1 MAKKT
6 KSSDINVTAHEILQ
20 ALTGEPAGSTS
31 VQRNPASIVRN
42 GKPTKKP
49 PKPPLPVKNPA
60 AVALGRLGGLK
71 GGKAR
76 AMSLSSKKR
85 TEIAQKAA
93 KTRWNSAPS

>member
-31 VQRNPASIVRN
+31 VQREPA
-42 GKPTKKP
+42 KK
-49 PKPPLPVKNPA
+49 KDQPVKNPA

-71 GGKAR
+71 GGRARMEKLSAKRRVEIARDAAKAR
-76 AMSLSSKKR
+76 WEK
-85 TEIAQKAA
+85 
-93 KTRWNSAPS
+93 

>member
-31 VQRNPASIVRN
+31 VQRESA
-42 GKPTKKP
+42 KKP
-49 PKPPLPVKNPA
+49 PVPAKNPA

-76 AMSLSSKKR
+76 MEKLSAKRR
-85 TEIAQKAA
+85 TEIARKAA
-93 KTRWNSAPS
+93 KMRWKSPKP

>member
-31 VQRNPASIVRN
+31 VQRDPA
-42 GKPTKKP
+42 KKKDPPT
-49 PKPPLPVKNPA
+49 KNPA

-71 GGKAR
+71 GGRARMEKLSAKRRVEIARDAAKAR
-76 AMSLSSKKR
+76 WDK
-85 TEIAQKAA
+85 
-93 KTRWNSAPS
+93 

>member
-1 MAKKT
+1 MAKNT

-31 VQRNPASIVRN
+31 VQRDPA
-42 GKPTKKP
+42 KKKP
-49 PKPPLPVKNPA
+49 PIPVKNPA

-76 AMSLSSKKR
+76 MEKLSAKRR
-85 TEIAQKAA
+85 TEIAKKAA
-93 KTRWNSAPS
+93 IARWKA